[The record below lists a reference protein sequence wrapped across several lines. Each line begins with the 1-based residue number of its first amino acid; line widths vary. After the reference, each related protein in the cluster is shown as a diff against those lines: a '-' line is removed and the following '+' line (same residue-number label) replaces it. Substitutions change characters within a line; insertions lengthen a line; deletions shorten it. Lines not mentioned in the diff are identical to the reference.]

1 MSCTSLIQGIR
12 ASLATT
18 PGYRDASQQLL
29 AALLMT
35 LAFAS
40 FIACTVEEIPVIDT
54 KPIASADM
62 TSTSR
67 TPQVSVGKVT
77 FKVALSATTYDQ
89 SKGLSGRDS
98 LAPRSGMLFV
108 YRVPQISIF
117 WMKGM
122 RFPLD
127 FIWID
132 RDCQVA
138 DTLSNADVPASDTS
152 NSQLPLYRSAVPVLY
167 GLEVN
172 AGEIARLG
180 IKTGDRVVFSYMPT
194 EDIGC

>member
-1 MSCTSLIQGIR
+1 
-12 ASLATT
+12 
-18 PGYRDASQQLL
+18 
-29 AALLMT
+29 MT

-40 FIACTVEEIPVIDT
+40 LITCKVKDIPVIDT

-62 TSTSR
+62 TSISR

-77 FKVALSATTYDQ
+77 FKVELPATTYDQ
-89 SKGLSGRDS
+89 AKGLSGRDY

-108 YRVPQISIF
+108 YPVSQISIF

-127 FIWID
+127 FIWIG
-132 RDCQVA
+132 RDCKVA
-138 DTLSNADVPASDTS
+138 NTLSNADVPAPDTS
-152 NSQLPLYRSAVPVLY
+152 NSELPLYRSAVPVLY

-172 AGEIARLG
+172 AGEIGIFG
-180 IKTGDRVVFSYMPT
+180 IKTGDRVTFSYMPT
-194 EDIGC
+194 EGIGC